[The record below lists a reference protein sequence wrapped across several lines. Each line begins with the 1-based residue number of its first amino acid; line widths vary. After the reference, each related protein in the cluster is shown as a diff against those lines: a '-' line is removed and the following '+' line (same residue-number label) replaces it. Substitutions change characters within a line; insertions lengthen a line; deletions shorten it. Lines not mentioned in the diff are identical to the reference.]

1 MKFPLLSI
9 DGAKSDSIEISDKL
23 VKLKVN
29 HKLIKF
35 VIDWQLN
42 HAKPRI
48 AKTKQRNEIKG
59 STKKIVP
66 QKGGGGARH
75 ASKKAPLFVGGGVAH
90 GPKGA
95 EYKIKKINKKVRK
108 LALAQ
113 TLSKK
118 NLDKNLHIL
127 ADVKKEIKKT
137 KEFNKFLIKNK
148 LANVLIISDNDSM
161 KNINKSARN
170 IKNLKLIKDEG
181 ANIYDLFKYKNV
193 IITSTSAKK
202 IQQRVLNEKIN
213 HMNSIRNPIITEKAT
228 ILSEQNKTVFKVHEK
243 ANKKTIKKNIEKLFK
258 VNVIKVNI
266 INQKS
271 KLKMKQGKKS
281 IKSGYKK
288 AIITLK
294 KGQSIDLTIGI

>member
-9 DGAKSDSIEISDKL
+9 DGTKTDSIEISDKL
-23 VKLKVN
+23 VRLKVN
-29 HKLIKF
+29 YKLIKF

-75 ASKKAPLFVGGGVAH
+75 ASEKAPLFVGGGVAH

-95 EYKIKKINKKVRK
+95 VYKIKKINKKVRK

-118 NLDKNLHIL
+118 NSDKNLYIL

-137 KEFNKFLIKNK
+137 KEFYKFLIKNK
-148 LANVLIISDNDSM
+148 LDNVLIISDTGSM

-170 IKNLKLIKDEG
+170 IKNVKLIKDEG
-181 ANIYDLFKYKNV
+181 TNIYDLLKYKN
-193 IITSTSAKK
+193 IIVTSSSVKK
-202 IQQRVLNEKIN
+202 IQERVLNEKN
-213 HMNSIRNPIITEKAT
+213 
-228 ILSEQNKTVFKVHEK
+228 
-243 ANKKTIKKNIEKLFK
+243 
-258 VNVIKVNI
+258 
-266 INQKS
+266 
-271 KLKMKQGKKS
+271 
-281 IKSGYKK
+281 
-288 AIITLK
+288 
-294 KGQSIDLTIGI
+294 